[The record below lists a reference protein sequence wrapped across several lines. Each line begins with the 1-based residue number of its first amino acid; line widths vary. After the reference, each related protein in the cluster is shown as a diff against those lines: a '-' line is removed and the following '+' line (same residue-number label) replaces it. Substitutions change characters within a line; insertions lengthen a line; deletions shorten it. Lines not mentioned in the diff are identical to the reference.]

1 MVKKFMNTNYLKKYT
16 QKYRGQFLIALT
28 FLILE
33 AMVDLI
39 QPTIM
44 SKVVDIGV
52 KNKDVNYV
60 LKLGGL
66 MLVVTALGAIFAVV
80 RNIKSSKVSQ
90 SFGADLRQDLYI
102 KIQNLS
108 IEDINE
114 FQDATLITRLTN
126 DVNQIQ
132 NFAHGLMRVFVKAPI
147 LGIGSIIMGFILDF
161 KMGLILLGLV
171 PIIGIVILIN
181 LKVSYPIFV
190 NMQKALDNVNGTIRE
205 YLAGIRVVKAF
216 NRFKYEENR
225 FKKVN
230 ENLKN
235 VTTKGMRRLALF
247 NPAVSLIVNLGIVL
261 ILWIGGIRVN
271 SGNLEVGKIIAL
283 INYITQLLF
292 SLVMVIRIF
301 NMYVRARASEERIGE
316 IFNIENTMPIK
327 DKPVSFIDMNGN
339 LEFKNVYF
347 KYNKNSRYVLEDVSF
362 SINPGETLAI
372 IGSTGSGKTTL
383 INLIPRFYDPI
394 KGIVKIDGIDIKD
407 MDPKELREKIAMVP
421 QRTLLFT
428 GSIKENIKWGN
439 ENATDENVEQA
450 AKIAKT
456 HDFIMSFNEGYD
468 TYLGQ
473 GGVNLS
479 GGQKQRIAIARA
491 IIKEPKL
498 LILDDSTSAL
508 DMITEKQIKKE
519 LKEHLKNTTTI
530 MIAQR
535 ITSVMDADKILVMD
549 KGKIVSIGTHNELMK
564 NSKTYIDIYH
574 SQIGKEATDIGS

>member
-190 NMQKALDNVNGTIRE
+190 NM
-205 YLAGIRVVKAF
+205 
-216 NRFKYEENR
+216 
-225 FKKVN
+225 
-230 ENLKN
+230 
-235 VTTKGMRRLALF
+235 
-247 NPAVSLIVNLGIVL
+247 
-261 ILWIGGIRVN
+261 
-271 SGNLEVGKIIAL
+271 
-283 INYITQLLF
+283 
-292 SLVMVIRIF
+292 
-301 NMYVRARASEERIGE
+301 
-316 IFNIENTMPIK
+316 
-327 DKPVSFIDMNGN
+327 
-339 LEFKNVYF
+339 
-347 KYNKNSRYVLEDVSF
+347 
-362 SINPGETLAI
+362 
-372 IGSTGSGKTTL
+372 
-383 INLIPRFYDPI
+383 
-394 KGIVKIDGIDIKD
+394 
-407 MDPKELREKIAMVP
+407 
-421 QRTLLFT
+421 
-428 GSIKENIKWGN
+428 
-439 ENATDENVEQA
+439 
-450 AKIAKT
+450 
-456 HDFIMSFNEGYD
+456 
-468 TYLGQ
+468 
-473 GGVNLS
+473 
-479 GGQKQRIAIARA
+479 
-491 IIKEPKL
+491 
-498 LILDDSTSAL
+498 
-508 DMITEKQIKKE
+508 
-519 LKEHLKNTTTI
+519 
-530 MIAQR
+530 
-535 ITSVMDADKILVMD
+535 
-549 KGKIVSIGTHNELMK
+549 
-564 NSKTYIDIYH
+564 
-574 SQIGKEATDIGS
+574 

>member
-327 DKPVSFIDMNGN
+327 DKLVSFIDMNGN

-428 GSIKENIKWGN
+428 GSIKENIK
-439 ENATDENVEQA
+439 
-450 AKIAKT
+450 
-456 HDFIMSFNEGYD
+456 
-468 TYLGQ
+468 
-473 GGVNLS
+473 
-479 GGQKQRIAIARA
+479 
-491 IIKEPKL
+491 
-498 LILDDSTSAL
+498 
-508 DMITEKQIKKE
+508 
-519 LKEHLKNTTTI
+519 
-530 MIAQR
+530 
-535 ITSVMDADKILVMD
+535 
-549 KGKIVSIGTHNELMK
+549 
-564 NSKTYIDIYH
+564 
-574 SQIGKEATDIGS
+574 

>member
-428 GSIKENIKWGN
+428 GSIKENIK
-439 ENATDENVEQA
+439 
-450 AKIAKT
+450 
-456 HDFIMSFNEGYD
+456 
-468 TYLGQ
+468 
-473 GGVNLS
+473 
-479 GGQKQRIAIARA
+479 
-491 IIKEPKL
+491 
-498 LILDDSTSAL
+498 
-508 DMITEKQIKKE
+508 
-519 LKEHLKNTTTI
+519 
-530 MIAQR
+530 
-535 ITSVMDADKILVMD
+535 
-549 KGKIVSIGTHNELMK
+549 
-564 NSKTYIDIYH
+564 
-574 SQIGKEATDIGS
+574 